1 MSTEEN
7 LTPEEYIRKLV
18 SDDDYVGYLKV
29 SAIQALVDDDF
40 DIAKG
45 YAERLEVIY
54 EEDRETRLALQRIE
68 EFADRGRND
77 EQV

>member
-1 MSTEEN
+1 MSTEDN
-7 LTPEEYIRKLV
+7 LNPEDYIRKLV

-40 DIAKG
+40 DIAKW
-45 YAERLEVIY
+45 YAEKLEIIY
-54 EEDRETRLALQRIE
+54 EKDRETQLALQRIDG
-68 EFADRGRND
+68 FADRGRND

>member
-1 MSTEEN
+1 MSTEDN
-7 LTPEEYIRKLV
+7 LNPEDYIRKLV

-29 SAIQALVDDDF
+29 SAIQALVDDEF
-40 DIAKG
+40 DIAKW

-54 EEDRETRLALQRIE
+54 EEDREARLALQRIE

>member
-1 MSTEEN
+1 MSTEDN
-7 LTPEEYIRKLV
+7 LEPEDYIRKLV

-40 DIAKG
+40 DIAKW
-45 YAERLEVIY
+45 YTERLEVIY
-54 EEDRETRLALQRIE
+54 EEDREARLALQRIE

>member
-1 MSTEEN
+1 MSTEDN
-7 LTPEEYIRKLV
+7 LNPEDYIRKLV

-29 SAIQALVDDDF
+29 SAIQALVDDEF
-40 DIAKG
+40 DIAKW
-45 YAERLEVIY
+45 YTERLEVIY
-54 EEDRETRLALQRIE
+54 EEDREARLALQRIE

>member
-1 MSTEEN
+1 MSTEDN
-7 LTPEEYIRKLV
+7 LNPEDYIRKLV

-40 DIAKG
+40 DIAKW

>member
-7 LTPEEYIRKLV
+7 LTPDEYIRKLV

-40 DIAKG
+40 EIAKW
-45 YAERLEVIY
+45 YTEKLETIY
-54 EEDRETRLALQRIE
+54 QEEDDVQITLQRIE

>member
-7 LTPEEYIRKLV
+7 LNPEDYIRKLV

-29 SAIQALVDDDF
+29 SAIQALVDDEF
-40 DIAKG
+40 DIAKW

>member
-1 MSTEEN
+1 MNTEEN
-7 LTPEEYIRKLV
+7 LTPDDYIRKLV

-29 SAIQALVDDDF
+29 SAIQALVDDEF
-40 DIAKG
+40 DIAKW

-54 EEDRETRLALQRIE
+54 EEDREARLALQRIE